1 MGTPFIATLEP
12 PGLSL
17 SPWDG
22 SLPPS
27 QQSPSSLNTVPKTF
41 LDAMSIRESVF
52 INEQEIP
59 AENEFDPNDAR
70 SVHFVIY
77 ASINQVVQQEVLDAD
92 TGRVMRP
99 RKSETRSLPIG
110 TVRIVP
116 FPHAPHPVKGGR
128 YLADELVNFDELDE
142 DTKKALLELA
152 EQRQGHGERW
162 KDRKTSLHD
171 GEEVYMKLGRLAVL
185 KEYRGRGIA
194 GQLIRRAVEWMKANP
209 RYFSPSVKERGFE
222 ALGIDPERDARMMP
236 KWRGLFCVHAQL
248 SAMAVWKRAGFVVD
262 EEMGRWWEEGIEHV
276 GMFQRVDVKV

>member
-1 MGTPFIATLEP
+1 M
-12 PGLSL
+12 
-17 SPWDG
+17 
-22 SLPPS
+22 
-27 QQSPSSLNTVPKTF
+27 TV
-41 LDAMSIRESVF
+41 RESVF

-59 AENEFDPNDAR
+59 AENEFDANDLR

-77 ASINQVVQQEVLDAD
+77 ASINRVVQQEVFDTD

-128 YLADELVNFDELDE
+128 YLADELVNLEELDE
-142 DTKKALLELA
+142 ETKQALEVV
-152 EQRQGHGERW
+152 EQGG

-185 KEYRGRGIA
+185 KEFRGRGIA

-236 KWRGLFCVHAQL
+236 KWRGLFCVHAQV
-248 SAMAVWKRAGFVVD
+248 SAIGVWKRAGFVVD

-276 GMFQRVDVKV
+276 GMFQRVDVKA

>member
-17 SPWDG
+17 NAWDG
-22 SLPPS
+22 TLAPS
-27 QQSPSSLNTVPKTF
+27 QQTLSATSSVPKTF
-41 LDAMSIRESVF
+41 LDAMTVRESVF
-52 INEQEIP
+52 INEQQIP
-59 AENEFDPNDAR
+59 AENEFDANDLR

-77 ASINQVVQQEVLDAD
+77 ASINQVVQQEEVDSA
-92 TGRVMRP
+92 TGRITRP
-99 RKSETRSLPIG
+99 RKSETHSLPIG

-128 YLADELVNFDELDE
+128 YLADELVNHDELDE
-142 DTKKALLELA
+142 ETQKALKIV
-152 EQRQGHGERW
+152 QNGG

-185 KEYRGRGIA
+185 KEFRGRGIA
-194 GQLIRRAVEWMKANP
+194 GQLIRRAMEWMKANP

-222 ALGIDPERDARMMP
+222 ALGIDPERAAGGDTRMILP
-236 KWRGLFCVHAQL
+236 KWHGLFCVHAQV
-248 SAMAVWKRAGFVVD
+248 SAMNVWQRAGFTVD

-276 GMFQRVDVKV
+276 GMWQRVKV